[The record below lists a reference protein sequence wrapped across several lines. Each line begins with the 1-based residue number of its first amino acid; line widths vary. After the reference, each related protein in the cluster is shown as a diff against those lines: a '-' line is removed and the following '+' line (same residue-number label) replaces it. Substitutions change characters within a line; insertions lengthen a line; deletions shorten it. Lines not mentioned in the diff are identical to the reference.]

1 MSCWGWAGSAAG
13 PGGGSA
19 KPRRSEAEKKEKE
32 RPPWVSKHDDA
43 PKIFKSDRYRYCT
56 VEQSFHKKVV
66 ANHGFIFFL
75 GWGVPEKVG
84 RFFRFF
90 PFFFR
95 FLSFVVV
102 LLFQSFC
109 CACGSVRCVS
119 WWIHVLCYARRD
131 GDPQDIKISMTLS
144 EFLAHPKHRG

>member
-90 PFFFR
+90 PVFFR
-95 FLSFVVV
+95 FVSFLVVFVVSIV
-102 LLFQSFC
+102 LLCLWLSALC
-109 CACGSVRCVS
+109 ELVDPCV
-119 WWIHVLCYARRD
+119 VLR
-131 GDPQDIKISMTLS
+131 SS
-144 EFLAHPKHRG
+144 